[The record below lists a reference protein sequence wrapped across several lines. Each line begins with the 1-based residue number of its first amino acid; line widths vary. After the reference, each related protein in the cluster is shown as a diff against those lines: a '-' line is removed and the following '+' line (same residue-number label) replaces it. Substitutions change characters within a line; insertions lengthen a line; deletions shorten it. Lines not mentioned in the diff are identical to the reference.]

1 MSNKS
6 PENKYITNFKFV
18 EYVINNLPDEA
29 DQFMRRFYGTH
40 AFWTISDGCY
50 QIGGS
55 PENVNIFA
63 DYLCGEFNILP
74 KRVLYGAKGIEALMK
89 C

>member
-6 PENKYITNFKFV
+6 PVDEYITNFKFV

-29 DQFMRRFYGTH
+29 DKFMRRFYGTN
-40 AFWTISDGCY
+40 AFWTISNGCY

-55 PENVNIFA
+55 KENVNIFV
-63 DYLCGEFNILP
+63 DYLWEEFNILP
-74 KRVLYGAKGIEALMK
+74 KRVLYGTAGMEALMK